1 VFDTEGVSSSVAD
14 LLARLPGGSV
24 APASAGAGQVLPVLA
39 PLRPLLPAGG
49 LRRGITVEVGVG
61 SLVRP
66 QSVSQSVSVS
76 QSAAAGG
83 PVEEVASGGSA
94 LLLALVAGPSQ
105 AGSWCALVGA
115 PGVGVAAASEAGVD
129 LAHLALVPT
138 PGAGWARVVAALVEG
153 FDLVA
158 VRPPAG
164 ASAADRRTLTARA
177 RHHGAV
183 LLSLGSWPG
192 AEVRLSATSSV
203 WEGLGAGHGRLRAR
217 RVVVRAGGRGAAGGR
232 PRAVELWLPA
242 AGAPLASA
250 APVTAGRVV
259 PDDEGASRSA

>member
-1 VFDTEGVSSSVAD
+1 MFDTGSVSSSVAD

-24 APASAGAGQVLPVLA
+24 APASAAAGQVLPVLP
-39 PLRPLLPAGG
+39 PLRPLLPGGG
-49 LRRGITVEVGVG
+49 LRRGVTLEVGVG
-61 SLVRP
+61 ALVGTP
-66 QSVSQSVSVS
+66 SDFLGSEPG
-76 QSAAAGG
+76 A
-83 PVEEVASGGSA
+83 ASGGSA
-94 LLLALVAGPSQ
+94 LLLALLAGPSR

-129 LAHLALVPT
+129 LAHLALVPA

-153 FDLVA
+153 FDVVA

-164 ASAADRRTLTARA
+164 VSAADQRMLSARA

-192 AEVRLSATSSV
+192 AEVRLAATSAA

-217 RVVVRAGGRGAAGGR
+217 RVLVRAGGRGAAGGR
-232 PRAVELWLPA
+232 PRAAELWLPA
-242 AGAPLASA
+242 DADPVAAVAPARPDRAGATGA
-250 APVTAGRVV
+250 AEAV
-259 PDDEGASRSA
+259 

>member
-1 VFDTEGVSSSVAD
+1 MFDTEGVSSSVAD

-24 APASAGAGQVLPVLA
+24 APASAGAGMGRVLPVSA

-49 LRRGITVEVGVG
+49 LRRGVTVEVGVG

-66 QSVSQSVSVS
+66 ESE
-76 QSAAAGG
+76 ARGDPAGG
-83 PVEEVASGGSA
+83 GSAPVVASGGSA
-94 LLLALVAGPSQ
+94 LLLALIAGPSR

-115 PGVGVAAASEAGVD
+115 PGVGVAAASEAGID
-129 LAHLALVPT
+129 LAHLALVPA
-138 PGAGWARVVAALVEG
+138 PGPGWARVVAALVEG

-164 ASAADRRTLTARA
+164 VSAADQRSLTARA

-192 AEVRLSATSSV
+192 AEVRLSATSSA

-232 PRAVELWLPA
+232 ARAVELWLPA
-242 AGAPLASA
+242 EGASL
-250 APVTAGRVV
+250 APVSLAARAPG
-259 PDDEGASRSA
+259 PEDESASRSA